1 MQYLALFL
9 QQTQPDP
16 EAIKGIIMA
25 MVAII
30 PLIILVALIIV
41 MVPFWFILKKAG
53 FSPWLALVCLIPSL
67 GVLVLLYVLAF
78 SEWKVVPAPQ
88 AAYPPQPIY
97 PPLPPQA

>member
-41 MVPFWFILKKAG
+41 MVPFWFILQEGRLFA
-53 FSPWLALVCLIPSL
+53 LARVVYASFLRSASWFCSTCWPSL
-67 GVLVLLYVLAF
+67 NGR
-78 SEWKVVPAPQ
+78 
-88 AAYPPQPIY
+88 
-97 PPLPPQA
+97 